1 MIHKTPCY
9 GRNESFD
16 GHPFLI
22 WRQYYSFDFK
32 LYDYCRIWLG
42 FNITILQVF
51 SLQTL
56 HLNYTI
62 TIQQST

>member
-1 MIHKTPCY
+1 MTIV
-9 GRNESFD
+9 ESD
-16 GHPFLI
+16 
-22 WRQYYSFDFK
+22 SAS
-32 LYDYCRIWLG
+32 
-42 FNITILQVF
+42 ILQVF

>member
-16 GHPFLI
+16 GHQFQSDGNIIALI
-22 WRQYYSFDFK
+22 LSFMTIVESDSAS
-32 LYDYCRIWLG
+32 
-42 FNITILQVF
+42 ILQVF